1 MALDESTDDMDKLES
16 NGITAYID
24 RRLNQVLADVG
35 DISIDYISS
44 DDGPSGYRVVIGE
57 KKCGSGGCSC

>member
-1 MALDESTDDMDKLES
+1 MEKLES

-24 RRLNQVLADVG
+24 RRLNQFLADVG
-35 DISIDYISS
+35 DINIDYISS
-44 DDGPSGYRVVIGE
+44 DDGPSGYRVIIGE